1 MPKKRILSFKYAGE
15 GIWGALKTEPNLKF
29 HFLAAFLVCILG
41 LFFRITKIEWMVLLT
56 TIGLII
62 SLELTNTAI
71 ETVVN
76 SFTEDI
82 HPAAKKAKDVAA
94 GAVLIAAITA
104 LIIGILIFYPYI
116 AQL

>member
-1 MPKKRILSFKYAGE
+1 MPRKRILSFKYAGE

-29 HFLAAFLVCILG
+29 HFFAAFLVYVLG
-41 LFFRITKIEWMVLLT
+41 IYFKISRIDWM
-56 TIGLII
+56 ILII
-62 SLELTNTAI
+62 VIGVVLSLELTNTAI

-94 GAVLIAAITA
+94 GAVLISAITA
-104 LIIGILIFYPYI
+104 IAIGILVFWPYVTN
-116 AQL
+116 L

>member
-1 MPKKRILSFKYAGE
+1 MSKKRILSFKYAGE
-15 GIWGALKTEPNLKF
+15 GIWTALKTEPNLKF
-29 HFLAAFLVCILG
+29 HVLAAFIVYILG
-41 LFFRITKIEWMVLLT
+41 LYLNISRQDWVILT
-56 TIGLII
+56 IIIGFVI

-94 GAVLIAAITA
+94 GAVLISAITA
-104 LIIGILIFYPYI
+104 IIVGIIIFLPY
-116 AQL
+116 L